1 MGAGTSIRSRRQFDR
16 MVGITDQEN
25 YLERAQCIINQY
37 GNYSFPELGLNVII
51 FKTTTTGN
59 DSFEIYKSFFI

>member
-1 MGAGTSIRSRRQFDR
+1 

>member
-1 MGAGTSIRSRRQFDR
+1 VQGRQFGPD
-16 MVGITDQEN
+16 GNLAEWWESPTKKN

-51 FKTTTTGN
+51 FKTTTTG
-59 DSFEIYKSFFI
+59 K

>member
-1 MGAGTSIRSRRQFDR
+1 VQGRQFGPD
-16 MVGITDQEN
+16 GNLAEWWKSPTKKN

-51 FKTTTTGN
+51 FKTTTTG
-59 DSFEIYKSFFI
+59 K